1 MKSALTLAMAIAFP
15 LLATTGC
22 KEAAESAEKPRAEK
36 TEARAEACKDCGVIS
51 SISPRK
57 VKGEGSG
64 IGAVTG
70 AVIGGVVG
78 HQIGGGRGKDVA
90 TGVGV
95 LGGAVAGH
103 EIEKETNSRTVYD
116 IVVQMENGGVRRFT
130 FGSDQSLRAGDR
142 VRVSGD
148 RVTRI

>member
-1 MKSALTLAMAIAFP
+1 MKSSLTLAMALAFP
-15 LLATTGC
+15 LIVVTGC
-22 KEAAESAEKPRAEK
+22 KESAEGSKSASPQKSESRAESCR
-36 TEARAEACKDCGVIS
+36 DCGIVS

-95 LGGAVAGH
+95 IGGAVAGN
-103 EIEKETNSRTVYD
+103 EIEKESKSRTVYD
-116 IVVQMENGGVRRFT
+116 IAVQMDNGGERRFT
-130 FGSDQSLRAGDR
+130 FNSDQSLRTGDR
-142 VRVSGD
+142 VRVSGNN
-148 RVTRI
+148 VSRI